1 MLEQYQEMMKDKAG
15 LPYFYPLTFTL
26 PEKYGEV
33 VTQTLQTVGEGF
45 MTLWLTW
52 DQARASTGDVIIDNG
67 ASPTPAPIAH
77 FVLPSA
83 GEPIRDGMFAVELR
97 SGASAYLY
105 QSGPVLIRNLA
116 GEPSTG
122 RPVPFPRPIVVGPRD
137 TLTVAITN
145 LLDRT
150 GQTPDQRR
158 CDLCFVG
165 IQAVRPLGT

>member
-1 MLEQYQEMMKDKAG
+1 MLEQYKDIMEGKAG

-26 PEKYGEV
+26 PEKYGERV
-33 VTQTLQTVGEGF
+33 DQTVQTVGEGF
-45 MTLWLTW
+45 MALWMTW
-52 DQARASTGDVIIDNG
+52 DQARSSTGDIVIDNG
-67 ASPTPAPIAH
+67 ATPPVPVFH
-77 FVLPSA
+77 FTLPSA
-83 GEPIRDGMFAVELR
+83 GEAIRDGMFAVELR

-105 QSGPVLIRNLA
+105 QSGPVLVRNLA

-137 TLTVAITN
+137 TLTISITN

-158 CDLCFVG
+158 MDICMVG
-165 IQAVRPLGT
+165 IQAVKPLGT